1 MATAGGPNIVTDGL
15 VLALDASNK
24 KSFPGSGTTWYDLSG
39 NGNDATLFNTPTY
52 TTANGGRFEFDGT
65 YEYLNFPEI
74 SFTNQDFTLEFW
86 GQIVNFDSRR
96 TIFIGEFPGELS
108 SNYVFFTALREDG
121 VLNYRNFGSGAWPYK
136 VPVGE
141 VFLWNFMFYSDRTA
155 TFAVNGQLNPLDT
168 ENFTGVT
175 DVVFKFSGFGRNS
188 GRPYYGDL
196 YGLKIYNR
204 SLTESEILQ
213 NYNSTKSRFN
223 L

>member
-1 MATAGGPNIVTDGL
+1 MGAHGGPNLVEDGL
-15 VLALDASNK
+15 MLYLDAANK
-24 KSFPGSGTTWYDLSG
+24 KSYTSGSSTWYDLSG

-52 TTANGGRFEFDGT
+52 STTNGGRFEFDGT
-65 YEYLNFPEI
+65 FEYLNFPEI
-74 SFTNQDFTLEFW
+74 SFTNHDFTLEFW
-86 GQIVNFDSRR
+86 GQIVNFDLRR

-121 VLNYRNFGSGAWPYK
+121 VLNFRNFGASAWPYK

-175 DVVFKFSGFGRNS
+175 DVVFKFSGFGRRS
-188 GRPYYGDL
+188 DRPYYGDL

-204 SLTESEILQ
+204 ALSESEVLQ
-213 NYNSTKSRFN
+213 NYNALKNRYR
-223 L
+223 